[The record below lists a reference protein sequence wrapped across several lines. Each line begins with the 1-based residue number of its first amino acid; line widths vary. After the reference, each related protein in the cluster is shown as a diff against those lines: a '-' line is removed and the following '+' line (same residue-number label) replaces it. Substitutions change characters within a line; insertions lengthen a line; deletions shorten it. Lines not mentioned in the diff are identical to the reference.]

1 MFEKLKSAFSSAAQ
15 TLTER
20 SLSEKELAELMT
32 KLELDLIENDVAFDV
47 VKAITERLKI
57 ELQEEK
63 IKRRSDMAPLVKTRL
78 KSSIQAAFSNVEPID
93 VFERIEATRRESDGE
108 PFVVL
113 FLGVNGSG
121 KTTTVAKFAKLLA
134 DRGFSL
140 VISAGDTHRPGAI
153 EQLSEHSRNLG
164 IKLISQGYGAD
175 PAAVARDGVSYA
187 RTHKIDVVIID
198 TAGRMQ
204 TSRNLMDEMAK
215 IVRVVKPDLKIFVVD
230 ALTGND
236 AISQATEF
244 LEFTGFDGVVLTKVD
259 ADAKGGAALSI
270 ASETKKPILYL
281 GIGQEYKDLVPF
293 ISETFVSRLFENSP

>member
-20 SLSEKELAELMT
+20 SLSEKELAELMA

-47 VKAITERLKI
+47 VKGITDRLKV

-63 IKRRSDMAPLVKTRL
+63 IRRRSDMAHLVKTRL
-78 KSSIQAAFSNVEPID
+78 KGSIQAAFSNVETID
-93 VFERIEATRRESDGE
+93 IFERIEATRRESDRR

-134 DRGFSL
+134 NKGFSI
-140 VISAGDTHRPGAI
+140 VISAGDTHRAGAI
-153 EQLSEHSRNLG
+153 EQLSEHSGRLG
-164 IKLISQGYGAD
+164 IKLVSQRYGAD
-175 PAAVARDGVSYA
+175 PAAVARDGVNYA

-204 TSRNLMDEMAK
+204 TSTNLMDEMAK

-236 AISQATEF
+236 AISQATKF

-270 ASETKKPILYL
+270 VSETKKPILYL
-281 GIGQEYKDLVPF
+281 GIGQEYDDLVPF
-293 ISETFVSRLFENSP
+293 IPETFVSNLFENSS